1 MYTYAFLH
9 TPKAPLVLIKG
20 ISGTLETVKADRLL
34 AVVEPELTVDSL
46 QTSDEQLMQAVLKH
60 DRIICDLFAQTT
72 VLPLRFGT
80 YFVSKEALLAH
91 LTDRQTQYL
100 DQLARLDGKA
110 EYLLKLIP
118 KQEPETVIAPNLK
131 GKDYFLAKKQ
141 RIQEQADWQQQQQI
155 ERSNLMQHFTEAGIL
170 HQAVESREGIERLY
184 LLGDRSGEE
193 KLRGVLAGWQAQCL
207 RWELDLSGALPLY
220 HFV

>member
-118 KQEPETVIAPNLK
+118 KREPETAIAPDLK

-193 KLRGVLAGWQAQCL
+193 KLRGVLAGWQAQCS

>member
-9 TPKAPLVLIKG
+9 TPAAPLILSTG
-20 ISGTLETVKADRLL
+20 ISGTLQTVKADRLV
-34 AVVEPELTVDSL
+34 AVVEPELTVDTL

-80 YFVSKEALLAH
+80 YFVSEEALLAH
-91 LTDRQTQYL
+91 LTDRQAQYL
-100 DQLARLDGKA
+100 DQLAQLDGKA

-118 KQEPETVIAPNLK
+118 KQEPDTPIAPGLK

-141 RIQEQADWQQQQQI
+141 RIQEQAAWQQQQQI
-155 ERSNLMQHFTEAGIL
+155 ERSNLMQYLTEAGVL
-170 HQAVESREGIERLY
+170 HQVAESREGMDRLY
-184 LLGDRSGEE
+184 LLGDRGGEE
-193 KLRGVLAGWQAQCL
+193 KLQTLLAKWQEQCF

>member
-9 TPKAPLVLIKG
+9 TPIAPLVLSTG
-20 ISGTLETVKADRLL
+20 ISGTLQTVKADRLA
-34 AVVEPELTVDSL
+34 AVVEPALTVDSL
-46 QTSDEQLMQAVLKH
+46 QTSDERLMQAVLKH

-80 YFVSKEALLAH
+80 YFVSKEALQAH
-91 LTDRQTQYL
+91 LTDRQAQYL
-100 DQLARLDGKA
+100 ELLSQLDGKA

-118 KQEPETVIAPNLK
+118 KQEVETTAASDLK
-131 GKDYFLAKKQ
+131 GTDYFLAKKQ
-141 RIQEQADWQQQQQI
+141 RVQEQAECQQQQN
-155 ERSNLMQHFTEAGIL
+155 ERSNLMQHLADAGISY
-170 HQAVESREGIERLY
+170 QPVESREGVERLY
-184 LLGDRSGEE
+184 VLGDRAGEE
-193 KLRGVLAGWQAQCL
+193 QLKKLLAQWQEQCP

>member
-9 TPKAPLVLIKG
+9 TPVVPLVLSTG
-20 ISGTLETVKADRLL
+20 ISGILQTVEADRLL
-34 AVVEPELTVDSL
+34 AVVEPDLTVETL
-46 QTSDEQLMQAVLKH
+46 QDTDERLMQAILKH

-80 YFVSKEALLAH
+80 YFVSEEALLTH

-100 DQLARLDGKA
+100 NQLARLDGKA

-118 KQEPETVIAPNLK
+118 RREPELPLDPNLK

-141 RIQEQADWQQQQQI
+141 RIQAQSDWQQQQQS
-155 ERSNLMQHFTEAGIL
+155 ERSNLLHYLTQAGVPYQEA
-170 HQAVESREGIERLY
+170 ENREGTERLY
-184 LLGDRSGEE
+184 LLGDRDGEE
-193 KLRGVLAGWQAQCL
+193 KLRILLDQWQAQYS
-207 RWELDLSGALPLY
+207 RWELNLSGALPLY

>member
-9 TPKAPLVLIKG
+9 TPAVPLVLSNG
-20 ISGTLETVKADRLL
+20 IRGALKTVNADRLS
-34 AVVEPELTVDSL
+34 AVVEPDLTVETL
-46 QTSDEQLMQAVLKH
+46 QATDEQLMQAVLKH

-100 DQLARLDGKA
+100 EQLARLDGKV

-118 KQEPETVIAPNLK
+118 VAEPEIAIAPDLK

-141 RIQEQADWQQQQQI
+141 RIQEQADWQQQQQT
-155 ERSNLMQHFTEAGIL
+155 ERSHLMQYLTQAGVLYQEA
-170 HQAVESREGIERLY
+170 ERREGIERFY
-184 LLGDRSGEE
+184 LLGDRDGEE
-193 KLRGVLAGWQAQCL
+193 SLRTLLIKWQAQYSY
-207 RWELDLSGALPLY
+207 WELDLSGALPLY